1 VNNFYMIGQEPN
13 NNFKVHETFHFTINA
28 NGEVTAFAD
37 NFSVTCQ

>member
-1 VNNFYMIGQEPN
+1 
-13 NNFKVHETFHFTINA
+13 VHETFHFTINA